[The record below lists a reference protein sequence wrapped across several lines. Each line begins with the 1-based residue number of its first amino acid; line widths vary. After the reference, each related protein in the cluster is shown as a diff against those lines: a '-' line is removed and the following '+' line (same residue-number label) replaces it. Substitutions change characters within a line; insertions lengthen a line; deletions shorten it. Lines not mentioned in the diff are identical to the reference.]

1 MRGCLLLSIGFALL
15 VSVAATETAQQTQQ
29 SPALSFDFYRTHIEP
44 IFLKQRDAGQG
55 AGRACASCHTS
66 VASRLRLQPVS
77 PGAVAWTEEQSR
89 QNFQLAAALVTAGEP
104 LRSRLLLHPLA
115 AEAGGDPAHTGG
127 KFWQSQNDPEWQTLA
142 AWVQGASGTGASPGR
157 TAAQSTPATRLSLDY
172 EFFRARVEPIF
183 LARRLGHAR
192 CYACHALGAGEGNAP
207 NAMRLERLSPGSA
220 TWNEDQ
226 SRKNFEAVREKVVP
240 GHPLAS
246 PLLIH
251 PLRYEAGGDQWHGG
265 GAQFTSANE
274 PEWQTIAAWVQGKNA
289 FSEGTLTNKGLT
301 KPDDD
306 TRASSLASA
315 TGNSGNPV
323 LGAASNTATQGLKLR
338 IVQTN
343 MAGDNLHIIDPAT
356 NRVVGEVIGIEANHG
371 VAAAPDGS
379 RLYVSNEA
387 DRTVDVVDTRTL
399 KVFKQIPLSGPPN
412 NIAISKDGRRLYQA
426 IHGEPYGVDVIDTA
440 TLVNAKR
447 LPLDGMQIHNTY
459 VTPDG
464 KYVIAASDD
473 QTFTIAVID
482 QKTEEHVRSIKFTNR
497 PRPLAFYTNTDGS
510 TKWVLAGLS
519 ELHGFVVADFATGKE
534 IHRIKFP
541 DLGGPVKMQVVRAAT
556 GNPNHGIGVQ
566 PDNKAVWVT
575 DRLYNVVHAYSLPEL
590 KYLGAVPVAVDPFWM
605 TFTPDSKF
613 VYVANDSSASVSAID
628 TQSMKEV
635 ARIPVGQVPKRNIT
649 AMLP

>member
-1 MRGCLLLSIGFALL
+1 MRRYLLLSIALALL
-15 VSVAATETAQQTQQ
+15 VSVAASRAAQQTQQ
-29 SPALSFDFYRTHIEP
+29 ST
-44 IFLKQRDAGQG
+44 
-55 AGRACASCHTS
+55 
-66 VASRLRLQPVS
+66 V
-77 PGAVAWTEEQSR
+77 
-89 QNFQLAAALVTAGEP
+89 
-104 LRSRLLLHPLA
+104 
-115 AEAGGDPAHTGG
+115 
-127 KFWQSQNDPEWQTLA
+127 
-142 AWVQGASGTGASPGR
+142 
-157 TAAQSTPATRLSLDY
+157 QSTLKPGPSLDY
-172 EFFRARVEPIF
+172 EFFRTRVEPIF
-183 LARRLGHAR
+183 LARRAGHAR

-207 NAMRLERLSPGSA
+207 NAMRLQLLSPGSA
-220 TWNEDQ
+220 TWNEEQ
-226 SRKNFEAVREKVVP
+226 SRKNFDAVRQKVVP
-240 GHPLAS
+240 GNPLAS

-274 PEWQTIAAWVQGKNA
+274 PEWQTIAAWVLGKNTV
-289 FSEGTLTNKGLT
+289 SEATLTDKALT
-301 KPDDD
+301 KHDDY
-306 TRASSLASA
+306 RA
-315 TGNSGNPV
+315 TP
-323 LGAASNTATQGLKLR
+323 GLKLR
-338 IVQTN
+338 IIQTN
-343 MAGDNLHIIDPAT
+343 MAGDNIHIIDPAT
-356 NRVVGEVIGIEANHG
+356 NRVVGEITGIEANHG

-399 KVFKQIPLSGPPN
+399 KVFKKIPLSGPPN

-426 IHGEPYGVDVIDTA
+426 IHGEPFGVDVIDTA
-440 TLVNAKR
+440 TLTNAKR

-473 QTFTIAVID
+473 RTFTVAVID

-497 PRPLAFYTNTDGS
+497 PRPLAFHTNADGS

-519 ELHGFVVADFATGKE
+519 ELHGFVVADFATGRE
-534 IHRIKFP
+534 IHRINFP
-541 DLGGPVKMQVVRAAT
+541 DLGGPVKMQKVRAAT

-575 DRLYNVVHAYSLPEL
+575 DRLYNVVHAYSLPDL
-590 KYLGAVPVAVDPFWM
+590 KYLGAVPVAVDPFWV

-613 VYVANDSSASVSAID
+613 VYVANDASASVSAID

-635 ARIPVGQVPKRNIT
+635 ARIPVGQVPKRNLT

>member
-1 MRGCLLLSIGFALL
+1 MRRGLLLSISLALL
-15 VSVAATETAQQTQQ
+15 GSVAATPVAQTQQ
-29 SPALSFDFYRTHIEP
+29 SPALSFDFYRTHVEP
-44 IFLKQRDAGQG
+44 IFRKPRDAGQG
-55 AGRACASCHTS
+55 AGRACASCHVS
-66 VASRLRLQPVS
+66 VASRLRLQPLS
-77 PGAVAWTEEQSR
+77 PGAVAWTEEESR

-104 LRSRLLLHPLA
+104 LKSRLLLHALA
-115 AEAGGDPAHTGG
+115 AEAGGDPTHSGG

-142 AWVQGASGTGASPGR
+142 AWVQGASDASGSAGAKAVQAILPTGP
-157 TAAQSTPATRLSLDY
+157 SLDY
-172 EFFRARVEPIF
+172 EFFRTRVEPIF
-183 LARRLGHAR
+183 LARRPGHAR

-207 NAMRLERLSPGSA
+207 NAMRLQLLSPGSA
-220 TWNEDQ
+220 TWNEEQ
-226 SRKNFEAVREKVVP
+226 SRKNFEAVRQKVVP
-240 GHPLAS
+240 GNLLAS

-265 GAQFTSANE
+265 GAQFTSAND
-274 PEWQTIAAWVQGKNA
+274 PEWQTIAAWVQGHNA
-289 FSEGTLTNKGLT
+289 ANEGAITGKVLTT
-301 KPDDD
+301 QDY
-306 TRASSLASA
+306 TRAPSLASTTA
-315 TGNSGNPV
+315 NPAPSAPSDRAV
-323 LGAASNTATQGLKLR
+323 QGLKPR
-338 IVQTN
+338 IIQTN

-356 NRVVGEVIGIEANHG
+356 NRIVGEITGIEANHG
-371 VAAAPDGS
+371 VAAAPDGG

-387 DRTVDVVDTRTL
+387 DRTVDVVDTKTL

-412 NIAISKDGRRLYQA
+412 NLAISKDGRRLYQA
-426 IHGEPYGVDVIDTA
+426 IHGEPYGVDVIDTV
-440 TLVNAKR
+440 TLANVKR

-464 KYVIAASDD
+464 KYVLAASDD
-473 QTFTIAVID
+473 RTFTVAVID
-482 QKTEEHVRSIKFTNR
+482 QKTEEPVYSIKFTNR
-497 PRPLAFYTNTDGS
+497 PRPLTFYTNPDGS

-541 DLGGPVKMQVVRAAT
+541 DLGGPVKMQLVRAAT
-556 GNPNHGIGVQ
+556 GNPSHGIGVQ

-575 DRLYNVVHAYSLPEL
+575 DRLYNVVHAYSLPDL

-613 VYVANDSSASVSAID
+613 VYVANDASASVSAID

>member
-1 MRGCLLLSIGFALL
+1 MRRCLLLSIGLALL
-15 VSVAATETAQQTQQ
+15 VSVAATQAAQQTQQ

-66 VASRLRLQPVS
+66 VASRLRLQPLS
-77 PGAVAWTEEQSR
+77 PGAVAWTEDQSR

-104 LRSRLLLHPLA
+104 LQSRLLLHPLA
-115 AEAGGDPAHTGG
+115 AEAGGDPAHNGG

-142 AWVQGASGTGASPGR
+142 AWVRGASGILSRPGA
-157 TAAQSTPATRLSLDY
+157 TAVQSTLATGPSLDY
-172 EFFRARVEPIF
+172 EFFRTRVEPIF
-183 LARRLGHAR
+183 LERRSGHAR

-207 NAMRLERLSPGSA
+207 AAMRLQMLSPGST

-226 SRKNFEAVREKVVP
+226 SRKNFEAVRQKVVP
-240 GHPLAS
+240 GHPQAS

-289 FSEGTLTNKGLT
+289 VSEGTLTA
-301 KPDDD
+301 
-306 TRASSLASA
+306 RASSLAGA
-315 TGNSGNPV
+315 TGNPRNSV
-323 LGAASNTATQGLKLR
+323 SLAASNTATQGLKLR

-426 IHGEPYGVDVIDTA
+426 IHGAPYGVDVIDTA
-440 TLVNAKR
+440 TLANAKR

-473 QTFTIAVID
+473 QTFTVAVID

-497 PRPLAFYTNTDGS
+497 PRPLAFHTNTDGS

-541 DLGGPVKMQVVRAAT
+541 DLGGPVKMQVVRAST

-575 DRLYNVVHAYSLPEL
+575 DRLYNAVHAYSLPDL

-613 VYVANDSSASVSAID
+613 VYVANDASASVSAID